1 MNLRDADD
9 ADVEQ
14 LAQLWHDGWRDAHL
28 AIVPA
33 ELARVR
39 TLESFRQRMRDD
51 LSNVRV
57 AGSPGSPL
65 GFTMVKGDE
74 LYQLYVAAAARGTGV
89 AAALMAAVGRVV
101 RLQDEAQMDAVTG
114 LSGSG
119 PAYVFHM
126 IEAMADAGEA
136 EGLPRAMAL
145 ELARAVAQLPRL
157 VLRGVM
163 AIPEPAPDFAAQ
175 LAVHQRVRAVFDA
188 IAASGPQ
195 GLEHFDTLSL
205 GMTGDLEAAIA
216 AGSTL
221 VRVGSGIFG
230 ARPPQA
236 AAT

>member
-89 AAALMAAVGRVV
+89 AAALMA
-101 RLQDEAQMDAVTG
+101 DAEERFASRGVEVAWLACAIG
-114 LSGSG
+114 NQ
-119 PAYVFHM
+119 
-126 IEAMADAGEA
+126 
-136 EGLPRAMAL
+136 RAARFY
-145 ELARAVAQLPRL
+145 EKCGWRLARTMVSLLETPEGPFPFEVWRYEKRL
-157 VLRGVM
+157 VR
-163 AIPEPAPDFAAQ
+163 AI
-175 LAVHQRVRAVFDA
+175 
-188 IAASGPQ
+188 SM
-195 GLEHFDTLSL
+195 S
-205 GMTGDLEAAIA
+205 
-216 AGSTL
+216 
-221 VRVGSGIFG
+221 
-230 ARPPQA
+230 
-236 AAT
+236 